1 MRDPSRVR
9 VSGPL
14 ACYAD
19 GFCGELAEGGYS
31 RGAAAVQLQVMGHL
45 SGWLARRG
53 LDGSGLTAA
62 VVDAY
67 LAERRST
74 GCASHWSRRALAP
87 LLGFLQQRDV
97 APVPGT
103 SGPEAGPVEA
113 LLGRYARWL
122 ASERGLAETTIQR
135 NVGLV
140 RPLVAGLRR
149 ADRVE
154 LEHLAAGD
162 VTAFVVAQRQDV
174 CGGTPPRMVTALRS
188 LLRFLHVEGFI
199 DQPLVSAVP
208 PVATWKLAGLPQAL
222 QADQV
227 AALLG
232 SCDPATVVGRRDLAI
247 LQVLVRLG
255 LRAGEAAALRL
266 DDIDWRRGELTV
278 CGKGNR
284 HDRLPLPAD
293 VGQAIVAYLIASR
306 RPTTSAGIGRAGRE
320 VFVTVKAPQRALT
333 RGAVTQVVA
342 RGAVTQVVARGAV
355 TQVVARGAV
364 TQVVA
369 RAARRADLGPIY
381 AHRLRHTAATGMLRA
396 GGSLTEIGQVL
407 RHRHT
412 LTTAIYAKVDIEA
425 LRLLARPWPTT
436 PGAA

>member
-1 MRDPSRVR
+1 MMRDPSRVR
-9 VSGPL
+9 VAGPL

-19 GFCGELAEGGYS
+19 GYRGALAERGYS
-31 RGAAAVQLQVMGHL
+31 RGAAATQLQVMGHL
-45 SGWLARRG
+45 SGWLAGRG

-67 LAERRST
+67 LAERRSL
-74 GCASHWSRRALAP
+74 GCVSHWSRRGLAP
-87 LLGFLQQRDV
+87 LLGFLHQHHV

-103 SGPEAGPVEA
+103 SGPPAGAGPVEA
-113 LLGRYARWL
+113 LLGRYGRWL
-122 ASERGLAETTIQR
+122 AAERGLAETTIRR
-135 NVGLV
+135 NVELV
-140 RPLVAGLRR
+140 RPFVAGLQR

-154 LEHLAAGD
+154 LERLRAGD
-162 VTAFVVAQRQDV
+162 VTAFVVARCRDV
-174 CGGTPPRMVTALRS
+174 RGGTPPRMVTALRS
-188 LLRFLHVEGFI
+188 LLRFLHVEGLI
-199 DQPLVSAVP
+199 DQPLVAAVP

-222 QADQV
+222 SADQV

-247 LQVLVRLG
+247 LLVLVRLG
-255 LRAGEAAALRL
+255 LRAGEAAGLRL

-293 VGQAIVAYLIASR
+293 VGQALVAYLTASR
-306 RPTTSAGIGRAGRE
+306 RPTTDAGVGVGGGLGAGRE
-320 VFVTVKAPQRALT
+320 VFVTVKAPRGPLT
-333 RGAVTQVVA
+333 
-342 RGAVTQVVARGAV
+342 
-355 TQVVARGAV
+355 RGAV

-369 RAARRADLGPIY
+369 RAARRAGFGPMY

-425 LRLLARPWPTT
+425 LGLLARPWPG
-436 PGAA
+436 GAA

>member
-9 VSGPL
+9 VAGPL

-19 GFCGELAEGGYS
+19 GFRGEVAERGYS

-74 GCASHWSRRALAP
+74 GCASHWSGRALAP

-103 SGPEAGPVEA
+103 CGPEAGPVEA

-140 RPLVAGLRR
+140 RPFVAGLRR
-149 ADRVE
+149 ADRVA
-154 LEHLAAGD
+154 LEHLGAGD
-162 VTAFVVAQRQDV
+162 VTAFVVAQCQDV
-174 CGGTPPRMVTALRS
+174 HGGTPPRMVTALRS
-188 LLRFLHVEGFI
+188 LLRFLHVEGLI
-199 DQPLVSAVP
+199 DQPLVAAVP

-222 QADQV
+222 HADQV
-227 AALLG
+227 AALLR

-247 LQVLVRLG
+247 LKVLVRLG

-266 DDIDWRRGELTV
+266 DDIDWRGGEVTV

-306 RPTTSAGIGRAGRE
+306 HSTTGAGIGTGRE
-320 VFVTVKAPQRALT
+320 VFVTVKAPRRALT

-342 RGAVTQVVARGAV
+342 RAAY
-355 TQVVARGAV
+355 
-364 TQVVA
+364 
-369 RAARRADLGPIY
+369 RAGLGPIY

-396 GGSLTEIGQVL
+396 GGSLPEIGQVL

>member
-1 MRDPSRVR
+1 LAGRSCSFSIIDGEEQTVRDPSRVR
-9 VSGPL
+9 VAGPL
-14 ACYAD
+14 AGYAD
-19 GFCGELAEGGYS
+19 GFRGALAERGYS

-45 SGWLARRG
+45 SGWLARQG

-67 LAERRST
+67 LAERRSL

-87 LLGFLQQRDV
+87 LLGFLHQRAV
-97 APVPGT
+97 VPVPGT
-103 SGPEAGPVEA
+103 PGPEAGPVEA
-113 LLGRYARWL
+113 LLGRYGRWL
-122 ASERGLAETTIQR
+122 ATERGLAEATIWR
-135 NVGLV
+135 NVELV
-140 RPLVAGLRR
+140 RPFVAGLQR

-154 LEHLAAGD
+154 LEHLCAGD
-162 VTAFVVAQRQDV
+162 VTAFVVAR
-174 CGGTPPRMVTALRS
+174 CRNARGGTPPRMVTALRS
-188 LLRFLHVEGFI
+188 LLRFLYVEGFI
-199 DQPLVSAVP
+199 DQPLAAAVP
-208 PVATWKLAGLPQAL
+208 PVAAWKLAGLPQAL
-222 QADQV
+222 HADQV

-232 SCDPATVVGRRDLAI
+232 SCDPATVVGRRDLA
-247 LQVLVRLG
+247 LLKVLVRLG

-278 CGKGNR
+278 RGKGNR

-293 VGQAIVAYLIASR
+293 VGQAIVAYLTASR
-306 RPTTSAGIGRAGRE
+306 RPTTDPGIDGGSGSGIGAGRA

-342 RGAVTQVVARGAV
+342 R
-355 TQVVARGAV
+355 
-364 TQVVA
+364 
-369 RAARRADLGPIY
+369 AARRAGFGPIY

-425 LRLLARPWPTT
+425 LRGLARPWPG
-436 PGAA
+436 GAA

>member
-1 MRDPSRVR
+1 MRYPSRVR

-19 GFCGELAEGGYS
+19 GFRGELAEGSYS

-149 ADRVE
+149 AGRVE

-162 VTAFVVAQRQDV
+162 VTAFVVAQCQDV
-174 CGGTPPRMVTALRS
+174 RGGTPPRMVTALRS

-199 DQPLVSAVP
+199 DQPLVTAVP

-320 VFVTVKAPQRALT
+320 VFVTVKAPQRALI
-333 RGAVTQVVA
+333 
-342 RGAVTQVVARGAV
+342 
-355 TQVVARGAV
+355 RGAV